1 MHALHHFVLLLYLS
15 PSNTGRSGIEYP
27 LTTVL
32 FYAWCLVHAISI
44 SIPLVL
50 LHAYGLYMYAHWQQM
65 TIMIACNIATILKDT
80 CMKRHSLVPSVYSV
94 HDSQAC
100 SNFEKA
106 FFYLISLCLINCCNF
121 CVQNECIHRDTKLVY
136 IMLTNSSSSVF
147 STVECHAKD
156 GCHILPLECQSLYV
170 VTSLFC
176 SLLAVTCS
184 WGNSHTRWRQFNN
197 FTNVGAGRTS
207 TLKHGKQNYGNQ
219 LLHAG
224 TVLPVVVPYF
234 CEHNFCESPSIGI
247 TKICNF

>member
-27 LTTVL
+27 PTTVL

-50 LHAYGLYMYAHWQQM
+50 LHAYGLYMYVHWQQM

-121 CVQNECIHRDTKLVY
+121 CAEWMHSQRYQVGLHHVDKFLFLCIFYCRVSCQGRLPYLALRMSISICCDFTVL
-136 IMLTNSSSSVF
+136 F
-147 STVECHAKD
+147 ST
-156 GCHILPLECQSLYV
+156 
-170 VTSLFC
+170 C
-176 SLLAVTCS
+176 S
-184 WGNSHTRWRQFNN
+184 HM
-197 FTNVGAGRTS
+197 
-207 TLKHGKQNYGNQ
+207 
-219 LLHAG
+219 
-224 TVLPVVVPYF
+224 
-234 CEHNFCESPSIGI
+234 
-247 TKICNF
+247 